1 LVAFHAAG
9 NYQPRKLT
17 MSLARILLAPF
28 AWLYGAVLLLR
39 HTLYDQGLLRS
50 ERPAVPS
57 IGVGNLAL
65 GGTGKTPHVELVLR
79 TLVGLAPVAT
89 LSRGYGRQG
98 TAIREVQ
105 ANDDA
110 SVVGDEPLQ
119 VKRKFPAVHVF
130 VGADRRAALAQMC
143 EQVPALQTVVLDDAF
158 QHRRMDAGLDI
169 LLTTW
174 HRPWHRDALLPAG
187 RLRDLPSRARFA
199 DVVVVTKCPALPST
213 SEQERWRRE
222 LGLGVGQELFFSG
235 IEYDVPL
242 YVSRPS
248 GPAALRG
255 TVQDPGGDLGGVLLI
270 TGIADPAPLLAHV
283 KGLFPTVEHAAFPDH
298 HRFTEGDL
306 QGLAARCAKFA
317 PGPKM
322 LLTTEKDATRL
333 LPLLPGSALQEYPL
347 AVIAMQAV
355 ILNEPERFAALIRDH
370 VATHPAHR

>member
-1 LVAFHAAG
+1 
-9 NYQPRKLT
+9 
-17 MSLARILLAPF
+17 MSLLRILLAPF

-39 HTLYDQGLLRS
+39 HTVYDQGLLKS
-50 ERPAVPS
+50 ERPAIPS

-79 TLVGLAPVAT
+79 TLEGMAPLAT
-89 LSRGYGRQG
+89 LSRGYGRQD
-98 TAIREVQ
+98 TDIREVH

-110 SVVGDEPLQ
+110 AMVGDEPLQ

-130 VGADRRAALAQMC
+130 VGADRRSALAHMQ
-143 EQVPALQTVVLDDAF
+143 EQVPALQAVVLDDAY
-158 QHRRMDAGLDI
+158 QHRRVDVGLDI

-187 RLRDLPSRARFA
+187 RLRDLPARARLA
-199 DVVVVTKCPALPST
+199 DVVIVSKCPALPQA
-213 SEQERWRRE
+213 SERERWRRE
-222 LGLGVGQELFFSG
+222 LGLGAGQELFFSG
-235 IEYDVPL
+235 IRYDVPRS
-242 YVSRPS
+242 VGRPIGS
-248 GPAALRG
+248 TLQDLRG
-255 TVQDPGGDLGGVLLI
+255 ELGAMSETQVLLI

-283 KGLFPTVEHAAFPDH
+283 QGLFPKVEHAAFPDH
-298 HRFTEGDL
+298 HRFTESDL

-333 LPLLPGSALQEYPL
+333 LPLLPGSALEEFPL
-347 AVIAMQAV
+347 AVIAMRAV

>member
-1 LVAFHAAG
+1 MESYFRAVPHCFAPS
-9 NYQPRKLT
+9 QQQVPTT
-17 MSLARILLAPF
+17 MLRILLAPF

-39 HTLYDQGLLRS
+39 HTLYDRGLLRS
-50 ERPAVPS
+50 ERPGVPS

-79 TLVGLAPVAT
+79 TLEGLAPVAT
-89 LSRGYGRQG
+89 LSRGYGRRG
-98 TAIREVQ
+98 TGIREVQ

-110 SVVGDEPLQ
+110 AEVGDEPLQ

-130 VGADRRAALAQMC
+130 VGADRRAALEHMQ
-143 EQVPALQTVVLDDAF
+143 EQVPALQAVVLDDAF
-158 QHRRMDAGLDI
+158 QHRRVDAGLDI

-187 RLRDLPSRARFA
+187 RLRDLPERARLA
-199 DVVVVTKCPALPST
+199 DVVVVSKCPMLPQA

-222 LGLGVGQELFFSG
+222 LGLRAGQQLFFSG
-235 IEYDVPL
+235 ISYELPR

-248 GPAALRG
+248 GS
-255 TVQDPGGDLGGVLLI
+255 TVQYPGGDLKGALLI

-283 KGLFPTVEHAAFPDH
+283 KGLFSSVEHAAFSDH

-306 QGLAARCAKFA
+306 RGLAARCAKFA

-333 LPLLPGSALQEYPL
+333 LPLLPGSALQDFPL
-347 AVIAMQAV
+347 AVIAMKAV
-355 ILNEPERFAALIRDH
+355 ILNEPERFTAIIREH

>member
-1 LVAFHAAG
+1 
-9 NYQPRKLT
+9 
-17 MSLARILLAPF
+17 
-28 AWLYGAVLLLR
+28 LYGAVLLAR
-39 HTLYDQGLLRS
+39 HALYDFGFLNSTPTAL
-50 ERPAVPS
+50 PS

-79 TLVGLAPVAT
+79 TLEGLASVAT

-98 TAIREVQ
+98 TDIREVH
-105 ANDDA
+105 ANEDA
-110 SVVGDEPLQ
+110 AMVGDEPLQ

-130 VGADRRAALAQMC
+130 VGADRRSALAHMQ
-143 EQVPALQTVVLDDAF
+143 EQLPALQAVVLDDAF
-158 QHRRMDAGLDI
+158 QHRRVYAGLDI

-187 RLRDLPSRARFA
+187 RLRDLPERARLA
-199 DVVVVTKCPALPST
+199 DVVVVSKCPMLPQA

-222 LGLGVGQELFFSG
+222 LGLRAGQELFFSG
-235 IEYDVPL
+235 ISYDVPR

-248 GPAALRG
+248 GS
-255 TVQDPGGDLGGVLLI
+255 TVQYPGGDPGGVVLLI

-283 KGLFPTVEHAAFPDH
+283 KGLFSSVEHAAFPDH
-298 HRFTEGDL
+298 HRFNEGDL
-306 QGLAARCAKFA
+306 RGLAARCAKFA

-333 LPLLPGSALQEYPL
+333 LPLLPGSALSEIPL

-370 VATHPAHR
+370 VATHTAHR